1 MNSKYPLLKLIF
13 FLTIGFLFSHLLS
26 IDTYTV
32 IILSILSLFLVF
44 LSIIPN
50 TFKYIVVA
58 ITLGIILNSNINL
71 YKTELLD
78 DKVPNTFEGVFK
90 GEVTE
95 VLTIKS
101 NYKRFICE
109 GVLQSNI
116 LTKSYN
122 CKIITT
128 LFDKENLV
136 EIKPGYI
143 LISKSNFRVGQPKIL
158 KEDFNENNY
167 LISKKCLFFSTT
179 SVNNISILNKEYNY
193 KTFLFETREEIKSKI
208 NNVIV
213 DESIAGVMIA
223 LTTGDKSGIDK
234 LTQEDFSLTGTA
246 HVLAISGLHVG
257 IFSFIIYTLLG
268 FVRNRKVKFI
278 TFTSLL
284 WFFVIFT
291 GGQPSAIRAAIMAS
305 MAIYLIY
312 NGKVPNP
319 INILLSTTVLFV
331 LIEPTIIYSISF
343 QLSIFAITGII
354 LLYKPFNSLILML
367 LAKENIIT
375 RFISSSF
382 AISFAATI
390 PTSFLTAYYFNTFSI
405 IYPLA
410 NLLVLPLMTYAAIQS
425 IFFVLFSAIS
435 LPFADL
441 FAKSSYSAIVL
452 TININDYLAQIG
464 ETNYLNNGNI
474 LYISI
479 LSSLVLLYILTSIT
493 LKRLLFRS
501 MVSICIILLIFNI
514 DLKNDDS
521 IILLPREQYTGL
533 IINSEDK
540 RYIILADRKKYDYL
554 SNDISL
560 VNYISNLT
568 IETLILKTGN
578 VSINLHDQV
587 KDLPKVK
594 SKFISINKLDSLT
607 SSLNN
612 YNIYRIN
619 EIHD

>member
-32 IILSILSLFLVF
+32 IILSIFSFVILFLP
-44 LSIIPN
+44 LIPN
-50 TFKYIVVA
+50 TVKYIVLA
-58 ITLGIILNSNINL
+58 INLGIILNSNINL
-71 YKTELLD
+71 HKTDLFD
-78 DKVPNTFEGVFK
+78 DKIPNTFEGVFK

-122 CKIITT
+122 CRIITT
-128 LFDKENLV
+128 LFDKESLV

-158 KEDFNENNY
+158 KEDFNEKNY

-179 SVNNISILNKEYNY
+179 SVQNIAILNKEYNY
-193 KTFLFETREEIKSKI
+193 KTFLFEIRENIKSRI
-208 NNVIV
+208 NNVID
-213 DESIAGVMIA
+213 DENVAGVIIA

-278 TFTSLL
+278 TFSSLL
-284 WFFVIFT
+284 WLFVIIT

-319 INILLSTTVLFV
+319 INILLSTTVFFV

-354 LLYKPFNSLILML
+354 LLYKPFNSLILKL
-367 LAKENIIT
+367 LVKENIMT

-410 NLLVLPLMTYAAIQS
+410 NLLVLPLMSYAAIQS

-441 FAKSSYSAIVL
+441 FAQSSYSAIKL
-452 TININDYLAQIG
+452 TMNINDYLAQIG
-464 ETNYLNNGNI
+464 DNNYLSNDYI

-479 LSSLVLLYILTSIT
+479 LSSLLLLYLLTSIT

-501 MVSICIILLIFNI
+501 MVSVCIILLISNL
-514 DLKNDDS
+514 DLKNDDR

-560 VNYISNLT
+560 VNYITNST

-578 VSINLHDQV
+578 VSINLYDQV
-587 KDLPKVK
+587 KHLPKVK
-594 SKFISINKLDSLT
+594 SKFISLNKLDSLT
-607 SSLNN
+607 SSINN
-612 YNIYRIN
+612 NNLYRIN
-619 EIHD
+619 DIKD